1 MSVPVSGTPQVPNTG
16 SNLAPVSSI
25 PQTPAQSQASNLP
38 SGHASLYVGD
48 LEDEVTEAMI
58 FEKFS
63 PIGSII
69 SIRVCRDMISRKS
82 LGYAYVNFSTAAE
95 AEKAIDE
102 LNFDVLRNKQMRI
115 MWSQRDPSLRKSGV
129 GNLFIKN
136 LDKDIVVRDL
146 YDTFST
152 LGDIL
157 SCKIPVDEKG
167 VSKGYGFVH
176 FASKEAAE
184 NAISRLNGALLKG
197 KKIFVGHFIPRNQR
211 ANQGGGDRV
220 FNNLFIKN
228 FGKDMDNARLKQMF
242 EEFGEITSVKVEI
255 DDNGMSKGF
264 GFVCFK
270 DSESAIEAVQAKH
283 QSEHNGQQIYVARAM
298 KKSERQ
304 DHLRAA
310 LERKK
315 ADKITRYATGVNLYV
330 KNLEDS
336 IDDEALRK
344 EFSSHGNIT
353 SVKVMRDQTGR
364 SKGFGFVC
372 FTYPDEA
379 TKAVTEMNGKL
390 VGGKPLY
397 VALAQR
403 KEERRILLESQ
414 TYQRQLALRGIS
426 GMPQVNALPQPV
438 AANFPASMNTQG
450 YPGAPAQP
458 INFFMANQAQAFA
471 GHPGLFTGMPNRNFP
486 QPMAMG
492 ARGGSW
498 NPRAGPQGPMRPT
511 MSGYPQSMIRSQN
524 PQTQPGQQQRFP
536 SANPVRTPQGNT
548 LPQQTQQPQMNV
560 SRMPNGS
567 VPNRIPSQGQVL
579 ITTAARN
586 IQPQPMS
593 NVNMPGAPRLSQPVQ
608 MPSNMNT
615 GLPPPSNQQATE
627 SLDQFMNLVTGM
639 ASDDQ
644 KQFLG
649 ERLYAI
655 IAQWHPEFVGKL
667 TGMLLEID
675 NRELI
680 SMIMENQ
687 KTNPNEISNLRKKVD
702 SALAVL
708 QQKNEGAPQKV

>member
-1 MSVPVSGTPQVPNTG
+1 MSVPVTGAPQTLNAG
-16 SNLAPVSSI
+16 SNLAPVSAL
-25 PQTPAQSQASNLP
+25 PATPAQSQSSNLP

-48 LEDEVTEAMI
+48 LEEDVTEAMI

-82 LGYAYVNFSTAAE
+82 LGYAYVNFSTATE

-102 LNFDVLRNKQMRI
+102 LNFDVLKNKQMRI

-157 SCKIPVDEKG
+157 SCKIPTDDKA

-184 NAISRLNGALLKG
+184 NAITRLNGALLKG

-211 ANQGGGDRV
+211 TNQGGGDRA

-228 FGKDMDNARLKQMF
+228 FGKDMDISRLKIMF
-242 EEFGEITSVKVEI
+242 EEFGEVTSVKVEI
-255 DDNGMSKGF
+255 DETGASKGF
-264 GFVCFK
+264 GFVCYK
-270 DSESAIEAVQAKH
+270 DCESAQEAVKNKH
-283 QSEHNGQQIYVARAM
+283 GTDFNGQTIYVARAM

-304 DHLRAA
+304 DHLRAVM
-310 LERKK
+310 ERKK
-315 ADKITRYATGVNLYV
+315 ADKMTRYATGVNLYV
-330 KNLEDS
+330 KNLDDS

-403 KEERRILLESQ
+403 KEERRMMLESQ
-414 TYQRQLALRGIS
+414 TYQRQLAMRGM
-426 GMPQVNALPQPV
+426 GQVAPLPPM
-438 AANFPASMNTQG
+438 AANFPANMNPSG

-458 INFFMANQAQAFA
+458 MNFFMSNPQAQALA
-471 GHPGLFTGMPNRNFP
+471 SHPGFFPGMPNRSFP
-486 QPMAMG
+486 APMAIG
-492 ARGGSW
+492 ARNTNW
-498 NPRAGPQGPMRPT
+498 NPRAGPAAPMRQPMSAYPPT
-511 MSGYPQSMIRSQN
+511 MLRSQN
-524 PQTQPGQQQRFP
+524 TVPQGGPQTRYVPGPGNQVRPQA
-536 SANPVRTPQGNT
+536 SAMP
-548 LPQQTQQPQMNV
+548 QQPQQPQQMNV
-560 SRMPNGS
+560 ARLPNGA
-567 VPNRIPSQGQVL
+567 VPTRLPGQQGQVL
-579 ITTAARN
+579 IASGARN
-586 IQPQPMS
+586 LQQSQPMT
-593 NVNMPGAPRLSQPVQ
+593 NVNLQGPGRVAQPGVPMQQQMPGLA
-608 MPSNMNT
+608 
-615 GLPPPSNQQATE
+615 PPSGQHVE
-627 SLDQFMNLVTGM
+627 SLEQFMNHLTNLN
-639 ASDDQ
+639 AEDQ
-644 KQFLG
+644 KQCLG
-649 ERLYAI
+649 EKLYNI
-655 IAQWHPEFVGKL
+655 ILPWYGDQSGKL

-675 NRELI
+675 NRDLM
-680 SMIMENQ
+680 SMIVENS
-687 KTNPNEISNLRKKVD
+687 KAGPNDMTSLRKKVD
-702 SALAVL
+702 SAMAVL
-708 QQKNEGAPQKV
+708 QQKSEGAGLKA